1 LARQALG
8 QVNRRIAAAL
18 LLFGTVSSCERAEP
32 SLGVGGAHVVLPAI
46 PGRPGTAYFVID
58 AGAFGD
64 DPLPYIRHVR
74 VEGVGRAEMHQS
86 MTMHGMARMR
96 PLATVPLTAG
106 VTRFCPGGLH
116 VMLFDLDERLT
127 PGAQTRIHVA
137 LSNGRHLDPDAR
149 VVALGDTVHAEAP
162 YDCRASG

>member
-1 LARQALG
+1 MARQALV
-8 QVNRRIAAAL
+8 QVNPRAVAAL
-18 LLFGTVSSCERAEP
+18 LLFGTAVGCDRPPP

-58 AGAFGD
+58 ATSFAGE
-64 DPLPYIRHVR
+64 PLPRIQRVS
-74 VEGVGRAEMHQS
+74 VEGAGRAEMHQS
-86 MTMHGMARMR
+86 MTSHGMAQMR
-96 PLATVPLTAG
+96 PLSAVPLAAD

-116 VMLFDLDERLT
+116 VMLFDLDERLK

-149 VVALGDTVHAEAP
+149 VVALGDEVKAEAP
-162 YDCRASG
+162 YDCAAKD

>member
-1 LARQALG
+1 MARQALG
-8 QVNRRIAAAL
+8 HVNRRLAGVL
-18 LLFGTVSSCERAEP
+18 LLFGTVSACERQPP

-64 DPLPYIRHVR
+64 EPLPYVRGVR
-74 VEGVGRAEMHQS
+74 VEGAGRAEMHQS

-96 PLATVPLTAG
+96 PLATVPLAAG
-106 VTRFCPGGLH
+106 VTRFCAGGLH
-116 VMLFDLDERLT
+116 VMLFDLDERLK

-149 VVALGDTVHAEAP
+149 VVALGDTVRAEAP
-162 YDCRASG
+162 YDCSVPG